1 MKFLTEG
8 GKGGT
13 FGVNTVENEYLIRKQ
28 LLDMTFLSSRK
39 AF

>member
-28 LLDMTFLSSRK
+28 LL
-39 AF
+39 ANPG